1 MRRCQNIRS
10 MSIFSKQ
17 KRLQELGKS
26 ATKCRKM
33 RQTQMKNIG
42 ITKVMEWGIDD
53 FVSDIGIK
61 IRRLIN
67 PIFRRALKLGTKRK
81 IIVEQYP
88 KLKKDMPYIFAA
100 THSFDDDIISTLSAI
115 DRSAFL
121 LTGCTD
127 QIAFNPQMYAGW
139 PNGMIY
145 VDRLDP
151 ISRKESVVKMK
162 KILEKGS
169 SVLIFPE
176 GGWNNTENLLIQ
188 PLFAGPY
195 TLNRETGRLVVP
207 IASFHEKGGDK
218 IYIRAGNPMSFD
230 GMSKDEGLTTLRDT
244 MATMWY
250 KMMEDYSTP
259 LKRDSLRGFDHH
271 LAFMEER
278 RQEYLHVYWSRD
290 VWEEELAFYHDK
302 NHPRPKK
309 VREFVDSVAIT
320 SQNAAILAPIL
331 ARREE
336 DRKYDFV
343 QYMHENWNKD

>member
-1 MRRCQNIRS
+1 
-10 MSIFSKQ
+10 
-17 KRLQELGKS
+17 
-26 ATKCRKM
+26 
-33 RQTQMKNIG
+33 MKNIG

-139 PNGMIY
+139 LNGMIY

-195 TLNRETGRLVVP
+195 TLNRETGRLVVS

-230 GMSKDEGLTTLRDT
+230 GMSKDEGLTTLRHDGNDVVQNDGRLLYAAET
-244 MATMWY
+244 RQPSGIRPSFGIYGGAAAGVSPCILVSGCVGRRTGIL
-250 KMMEDYSTP
+250 S
-259 LKRDSLRGFDHH
+259 
-271 LAFMEER
+271 
-278 RQEYLHVYWSRD
+278 RQEPS
-290 VWEEELAFYHDK
+290 
-302 NHPRPKK
+302 
-309 VREFVDSVAIT
+309 S
-320 SQNAAILAPIL
+320 S
-331 ARREE
+331 
-336 DRKYDFV
+336 
-343 QYMHENWNKD
+343 